1 MVKLNK
7 GKGELPLY
15 IQIKQIIKD
24 KILNGDLNYGDLIP
38 AEIVYQQEYGVSRI
52 TIRQAII
59 DLENEGLVERKR
71 GKGTSVIYQEIIEE
85 DLTRVMSFTNEL
97 IQRGMIPGC
106 KKAHVE
112 IVKAGDVLADIF
124 NINLNRELY
133 YINRVRTADGQPV
146 VLFKT
151 YLINDHKMP
160 MNDNEY
166 KGSLYELM
174 NKSGEET
181 LTYNKEKIEATLA
194 TKELAEALEIKEKS
208 AVLKRTR
215 IGYNKDKKVIEYT
228 LSFYP
233 ANRYSYIISDV
244 K

>member
-15 IQIKQIIKD
+15 IQIKQIIKE
-24 KILNGDLNYGDLIP
+24 KIMNGDLHHGDFLP
-38 AEIVYQQEYGVSRI
+38 AEIVYQEEYGVSRI
-52 TIRQAII
+52 TIRQAIV

-71 GKGTSVIYQEIIEE
+71 GKGTSVIYQERIEE
-85 DLTRVMSFTNEL
+85 DLSRVMSFTNEL
-97 IQRGMIPGC
+97 LQRGMVPGC

-112 IVKAGDVLADIF
+112 IIKSKQFLADLFGIKKGE
-124 NINLNRELY
+124 ELY
-133 YINRVRTADGQPV
+133 CISRVRTADGQPV

-160 MNDNEY
+160 MDDNEY
-166 KGSLYELM
+166 NGSLYELM
-174 NKSGEET
+174 NKYGEET
-181 LTYNKEKIEATLA
+181 LTFNKEKIEATLA
-194 TKELAEALEIKEKS
+194 TIELAEALEIKEKS